1 MPPPGDFLFS
11 IVLCNDLHMGETV
24 AGLVGGLTGVKGISQ
39 VPGLRPYPEIM
50 LESLLHDTQQLG
62 ADYLLAAGDISA
74 EAVPVDLT
82 KAKRM
87 LEGFGSQND
96 DWYATRGNHDRSHDG
111 AQWAT
116 CQVGAHGGNDCFR
129 DAFFPGTDPTYFT
142 DEIGGLRIIGLDTY
156 DKPGNG
162 GDAGGMAPEQMAW
175 FQAELAKEKDR
186 PTVVF
191 GHHPL
196 IVVGSPYGPSA
207 GAVLDPAQAATI
219 TADYATTP
227 GVFLHHAG
235 HTHRNR
241 RTPLA
246 AAPDVVHQEVAA
258 VKEYPGGFT
267 SLRLHTGGYAL
278 NFHKS
283 SSDQARAWSERS
295 RMQIAGTW
303 PQFALGPT
311 VGDRNVMVTRD
322 LSGLSK
328 PKAKVAP
335 AVATAVHPSAT
346 SDSGTSAVPYIAGA
360 VGVAAL
366 AGGGIAWRRR
376 STTEPPTSAEGVL

>member
-1 MPPPGDFLFS
+1 
-11 IVLCNDLHMGETV
+11 
-24 AGLVGGLTGVKGISQ
+24 
-39 VPGLRPYPEIM
+39 
-50 LESLLHDTQQLG
+50 LG
-62 ADYLLAAGDISA
+62 ASYLLAAGDISA

-82 KAKRM
+82 KAKKM

-96 DWYATRGNHDRSHDG
+96 DWYATRGNHDRSHQGD
-111 AQWAT
+111 QWAA

-162 GDAGGMAPEQMAW
+162 SDAGGMAPEQMAW
-175 FQAELAKEKDR
+175 FQQQLAKEKDQ

-207 GAVLDPAQAATI
+207 GAVLDPTQAATI
-219 TADYATTP
+219 TSDYATTP

-241 RTPLA
+241 RTPLDG
-246 AAPDVVHQEVAA
+246 APDVVHQEVAA

-267 SLRLHTGGYAL
+267 ILRLHTGGYAL

-283 SSDQARAWSERS
+283 SSQDALAWSERS

-303 PQFALGPT
+303 PQFALGPS
-311 VGDRNVMVTRD
+311 VGDRNHVVERD

-328 PKAKVAP
+328 PKAARGTGALAGAARSGSKAP
-335 AVATAVHPSAT
+335 PASG
-346 SDSGTSAVPYIAGA
+346 DSGTSPAPYIAGA
-360 VGVAAL
+360 VGVAAI
-366 AGGGIAWRRR
+366 AGCGIAWRRR
-376 STTEPPTSAEGVL
+376 SPGDEPASVDS